1 MPRPSNEISS
11 RHGAIPDSWRTV
23 VSLLLFM
30 HLFCVLIVVL
40 TFQGVL
46 SPFLARLK
54 SSLRPYT
61 QTFALDPELIPF
73 YLTDAS
79 RMSVDHFIE
88 VDVDSQDQA
97 PLRIEGA
104 AGWLSRAGECGRRY
118 ERLAAVLSFLGE
130 QGDDGVNLIAKDIA
144 NHVMKQEK
152 VDKVVVRS
160 RRHLLQ
166 PTRALQS
173 GNLASRDPN
182 DKQYFRTPYQTRA
195 FRTDDDKINLLKMTA
210 PGEAAPVGKG
220 NKS

>member
-23 VSLLLFM
+23 VSLLLFI
-30 HLFCVLIVVL
+30 HLFLCSGRRFDVHRGSFPL
-40 TFQGVL
+40 FWQD
-46 SPFLARLK
+46 
-54 SSLRPYT
+54 LRAVCGPYT

-88 VDVDSQDQA
+88 VDVDSQDQS

-130 QGDDGVNLIAKDIA
+130 QGDDSVNLIAKDIA

-152 VDKVVVRS
+152 WTRS
-160 RRHLLQ
+160 
-166 PTRALQS
+166 
-173 GNLASRDPN
+173 
-182 DKQYFRTPYQTRA
+182 
-195 FRTDDDKINLLKMTA
+195 
-210 PGEAAPVGKG
+210 
-220 NKS
+220 